1 MGHLDEHEAYIST
14 DNQHNV
20 ASFDNSVNFDAVTR
34 FNEIDILTKPSDP
47 ANQTR
52 ITKVKGHIKLN
63 NNAKK
68 AGNEFQK
75 NIAQILQS

>member
-14 DNQHNV
+14 DQNV
-20 ASFDNSVNFDAVTR
+20 DFFDNSVNFDAVTR
-34 FNEIDILTKPSDP
+34 FNEMDILTKPSDP

-52 ITKVKGHIKLN
+52 ITKVKGNIKLN

-68 AGNEFQK
+68 ATNDEIKQ
-75 NIAQILQS
+75 NL